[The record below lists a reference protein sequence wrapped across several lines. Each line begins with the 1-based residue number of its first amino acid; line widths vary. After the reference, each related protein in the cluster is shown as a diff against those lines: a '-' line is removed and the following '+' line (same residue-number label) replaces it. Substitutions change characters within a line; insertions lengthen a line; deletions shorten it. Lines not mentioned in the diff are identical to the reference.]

1 MAKEWIP
8 LVAALGAA
16 LLGCQKATPTNFTT
30 GGEEVPAE
38 PGRTYRWNFDDAP
51 VGSLPDDFIS
61 VLGQWKVEAESTAPS
76 PPNVLRQSG
85 RFNNPDFPRVV
96 VKNLTFTDLTIRVRC
111 RPESGSTDQACGL
124 MFRLKDSDNYF
135 ITRANA
141 LEGNVR
147 LYRVV
152 NGDRQEF
159 ASANAQVTSGQW
171 HTIEAA
177 ARGTSLTVKWDGL
190 QVISATD
197 ATFSKGKIGLWTKSD
212 SVTAFDDLE
221 ASAQGSKERSRERDG
236 GRAPP
241 KIGQRRKARTS

>member
-1 MAKEWIP
+1 MRIKEIQ
-8 LVAALGAA
+8 LATMVVLGVVWH
-16 LLGCQKATPTNFTT
+16 GCQKATPTNFTT
-30 GGEEVPAE
+30 GGDEIPAVT
-38 PGRTYRWNFDDAP
+38 GQVYQWNFDGAV
-51 VGSLPDDFIS
+51 VGSLPDDFIN
-61 VLGQWKVEAESTAPS
+61 VLGQWKVDAEATAPS

-85 RFNNPDFPRVV
+85 HYSSPDFPRVV

-124 MFRLKDSDNYF
+124 MFRLKDSNNYF

-141 LEGNVR
+141 LERNVR

-152 NGDRQEF
+152 TGDRQEF

-177 ARGTSLTVKWDGL
+177 ARGTSLTVKWDGV

-221 ASAQGSKERSRERDG
+221 ASVQ
-236 GRAPP
+236 
-241 KIGQRRKARTS
+241 

>member
-1 MAKEWIP
+1 MRGKAIH
-8 LVAALGAA
+8 LVMTVVLSLAWH
-16 LLGCQKATPTNFTT
+16 GCQKATPTNFTT
-30 GGEEVPAE
+30 GGDEIPAVT
-38 PGRTYRWNFDDAP
+38 GQVYQWNFDGAP
-51 VGSLPDDFIS
+51 VGSLPDDFIK
-61 VLGQWKVEAESTAPS
+61 VLGQWKVEAEGTAPS
-76 PPNVLRQSG
+76 PANVLRQSG
-85 RFNNPDFPRVV
+85 RFNSPDFPRVV
-96 VKNLTFTDLTIRVRC
+96 VKNLTFTDLTIRVKC
-111 RPESGSTDQACGL
+111 RPESGSMDQACGL

-177 ARGTSLTVKWDGL
+177 ARGTSLTVKWDGV

-221 ASAQGSKERSRERDG
+221 ASAQ
-236 GRAPP
+236 
-241 KIGQRRKARTS
+241 